1 MVLGV
6 AGAIALAVPATLV
19 YARGGPGG
27 GGGGGGPGGGGTGT
41 GGGGSGGGGG
51 GSTGGGGGGGSAG
64 GGGSGGK
71 SSGGG
76 IGKGGKLGGSTGG
89 VGTKP
94 PLKANTGN
102 AKGRADYLEV
112 LQREEADDVRAE
124 FLANAS
130 LEIIRVLRAAERG
143 E

>member
-1 MVLGV
+1 MSRLVRWSMVLGV

-19 YARGGPGG
+19 YARGGPG
-27 GGGGGGPGGGGTGT
+27 
-41 GGGGSGGGGG
+41 GGGGG